1 MSHQIIFSINP
12 LISFDVAL
20 TAVATSPAALS
31 ISLDANYSRNVTVYN
46 SFLESVVDLTKL
58 IVEEAGSA
66 AQTLL
71 AEMKSEIRSYR
82 IADGE
87 LINGSTTIPV
97 KEIGNTAKNLEQ
109 LLAELDALIG
119 LASVK
124 KEVHSL
130 VNLIRLRELRRQG
143 GLPSPKWHCT
153 SSSQEILAPEKRRLL
168 VCFPKSAVLSGL
180 EAWAPRGGRPI

>member
-1 MSHQIIFSINP
+1 MPRQQIAYCMRTTLPHTSNNIFNKP

-31 ISLDANYSRNVTVYN
+31 ISLDANYSRDVTVYN

-71 AEMKSEIRSYR
+71 AEMKSEIRSHR

-109 LLAELDALIG
+109 LLAELDALIA

-130 VNLIRLRELRRQG
+130 VNLAKHI
-143 GLPSPKWHCT
+143 
-153 SSSQEILAPEKRRLL
+153 
-168 VCFPKSAVLSGL
+168 
-180 EAWAPRGGRPI
+180 